1 MNGTASA
8 KGRELWRAEASP
20 APASPHSPQPQPD
33 GTVKCCGR
41 LYAKH
46 AHLAHLRGESIYEWQ
61 SGIGVVAA
69 DQVTHISE
77 MERARLYAEQAQRDR
92 QTAQRVD
99 GADCDN
105 WMGW

>member
-1 MNGTASA
+1 MSGTQSA

-20 APASPHSPQPQPD
+20 APASPHNPQPQPD

-46 AHLAHLRGESIYEWQ
+46 AHLAHLRGESIHEWQ

-99 GADCDN
+99 GHEPN